1 MVTQYNRAM
10 QTPAATF
17 YNDPG
22 RLKTENEHVFAH
34 SWQIVGHIGQLQGH
48 GDYFTTRLGRE
59 PLLFVNDHDTIRGFF
74 NVCRHRAGPVAAG
87 CGHAER
93 LVCRYHGW
101 TYDLSGQ
108 LLRTTEMTGADFDPA
123 TIRLQSV
130 AVHRLGP
137 LLFAALDPDTPVF
150 DTLFPGVARRC
161 APLGVEQ
168 MHHVTTRSY
177 PVNANWK
184 VYVDN
189 FLEGYHIPLV
199 HPSLN
204 REIDY
209 RQYITELGERHV
221 LQYAPVR
228 EATATLYGGSGSR
241 EAVYY
246 WLFPNIM
253 LNIYEDQMQTNVVIP
268 VDVDHTIVRFDW
280 FAPQPLPDQ
289 RNDERWNRLVSFS
302 EEVQAEDAGICEIV
316 QLNIGSRAYRPGPYS
331 PKRESGVHLFHTL
344 MKAWG

>member
-1 MVTQYNRAM
+1 MATH
-10 QTPAATF
+10 TPLAPF
-17 YNDPG
+17 YIDPA
-22 RLKTENEHVFAH
+22 RLTLEQEQVFART
-34 SWQIVGHIGQLQGH
+34 WQLVGHVQQLPNP
-48 GDYFTTRLGRE
+48 GDYFTAELGRE
-59 PLLFVNDHDTIRGFF
+59 PLLFVNDGGTIRGFF
-74 NVCRHRAGPVAAG
+74 NVCRHRAGPVAIS
-87 CGHAER
+87 CGNAQR

-108 LLRTTEMTGADFDPA
+108 LLRTMEMEGADLDISR
-123 TIRLQSV
+123 IRLQSI
-130 AVHRLGP
+130 AVHRFGP
-137 LLFAALDPDTPVF
+137 LIFAALDPDTPAF
-150 DTLFPGVARRC
+150 DEQFPGVKQRC
-161 APLGVEQ
+161 APFELDR
-168 MHHVTTRSY
+168 MTYVTTRNY

-189 FLEGYHIPLV
+189 YLEGYHIPLV

-209 RQYITELGERHV
+209 RQYETELGERYV

-228 EATATLYGGSGSR
+228 EGTAQTYRADAGTG

-253 LNIYEDQMQTNVVIP
+253 LNIYEGQMQTNVVIP
-268 VDVDHTIVRFDW
+268 VDVNHTIVRFDW
-280 FAPQPLPDQ
+280 FSLRPLPDFE
-289 RNDERWNRLVSFS
+289 NDARWCELARLS

-316 QLNIGSRAYRPGPYS
+316 QRNIGSRAYVPGPYS

-344 MKAWG
+344 MNAWG